1 MTSLAPSSS
10 SVKPNFLESLF
21 RRSRILIGIFIL
33 WTVSLVA
40 YTIIS
45 QQSCDPILWWQQGK
59 QKECWI
65 TSVHPEHLE
74 ITLGE
79 QATLTAQIRNIGS
92 NTPKFDWS
100 SSNSNV
106 AIQKQ
111 DNQAHV
117 LARSV
122 GTTEV
127 QVKFDIQES
136 QSKGNNLPAYSIP
149 VEVLPKLAVNPQQ
162 LRIKAGE
169 TRKLEVKIEGLSWL
183 EDKSLSWEINNHSLL
198 EIDSSN
204 QVKALKPGKTEI
216 TGVWNKDKRVTQT
229 IPVEILENPPQI
241 KAIQL
246 VNKPEQLYVGTQG
259 KVKVNVECQGN
270 CTPADRTVSWSSEV
284 PTIASISGQGQ
295 LLALNPGTT
304 KIVGISN
311 LDPNKSTAFVLKVSE
326 PIITGLHLEPR
337 EKKLGINGDKF
348 QFQVK
353 LEGEGD
359 FNQELSWE
367 SDNPKIVEVNQ
378 DGVITGQKK
387 GTAHISVKSFADS
400 SKTDT
405 ASVEVKR
412 LCSAAEVAIVGSV
425 TTVGVTALTVPPPFA
440 VAIGSAVALGY
451 CWFVEN
457 VN

>member
-1 MTSLAPSSS
+1 MTSQAPSSS

-21 RRSRILIGIFIL
+21 RRSQILIGIFIL

-45 QQSCDPILWWQQGK
+45 QQSCNPILWWQQGK
-59 QKECWI
+59 QTECWI
-65 TSVHPEHLE
+65 TSVHPERLE

-92 NTPKFDWS
+92 NTPKFGWS
-100 SSNSNV
+100 SSNSKV
-106 AIQKQ
+106 AIEKQ
-111 DNQAHV
+111 GDQAHV
-117 LARSV
+117 VARSV

-127 QVKFDIQES
+127 QVKFDIQEN

-169 TRKLEVKIEGLSWL
+169 TRKLEVKIEGLTWL
-183 EDKSLSWEINNHSLL
+183 TDKSLSWKIKNHSLL

-216 TGVWNKDKRVTQT
+216 TGVWNKDKRLTQT

-241 KAIQL
+241 TAIQL
-246 VNKPEQLYVGTQG
+246 VDKPEQLYVGTQG
-259 KVKVNVECQGN
+259 TVKVNVECQGN
-270 CTPADRTVSWSSEV
+270 CTPADLTVSWSSEDV
-284 PTIASISGQGQ
+284 TIASISGQGQ

-311 LDPNKSTAFVLKVSE
+311 LDPNKSTAFELKVSE

-337 EKKLGINGDKF
+337 EKKLGINDTF

-359 FNQELSWE
+359 FKKELSWE
-367 SDNPKIVEVNQ
+367 SDDPEIVEMKQ

-387 GTAHISVKSFADS
+387 GTAHISVKSITDS

-405 ASVEVKR
+405 ASVEVTR
-412 LCSAAEVAIVGSV
+412 LCSRETAVIVGGI
-425 TTVGVTALTVPPPFA
+425 TTVGVTVLTVPPPFA
-440 VAIGSAVALGY
+440 VGIGSAAAWGY

>member
-1 MTSLAPSSS
+1 M
-10 SVKPNFLESLF
+10 
-21 RRSRILIGIFIL
+21 
-33 WTVSLVA
+33 
-40 YTIIS
+40 
-45 QQSCDPILWWQQGK
+45 
-59 QKECWI
+59 
-65 TSVHPEHLE
+65 
-74 ITLGE
+74 
-79 QATLTAQIRNIGS
+79 
-92 NTPKFDWS
+92 
-100 SSNSNV
+100 
-106 AIQKQ
+106 
-111 DNQAHV
+111 
-117 LARSV
+117 
-122 GTTEV
+122 
-127 QVKFDIQES
+127 QVKFGIQEN
-136 QSKGNNLPAYSIP
+136 QSKGNNLPASSI

-183 EDKSLSWEINNHSLL
+183 EDKSLSWKINNHSLL

-216 TGVWNKDKRVTQT
+216 TGVWNKDERLTQT
-229 IPVEILENPPQI
+229 IPVEILANPPQI

-246 VNKPEQLYVGTQG
+246 VNKPEQLYVGKQD

-412 LCSAAEVAIVGSV
+412 LCSAGEAAIVGSV

-440 VAIGSAVALGY
+440 VGIGSAVASGY